1 VRFRSLL
8 ETYGL
13 IIPFY
18 KLKIYKG
25 KSQEYSIYLD
35 NYFVKI
41 LADSSGVHKFVK
53 KINKQKALNTPPNL
67 EDL

>member
-13 IIPFY
+13 IIPYY

-35 NYFVKI
+35 HYFVKI
-41 LADSSGVHKFVK
+41 LADSSDVHKFVK
-53 KINKQKALNTPPNL
+53 KINRQKALNTPPNL